1 MMLKAKI
8 KDLKSK
14 IEALVIAI
22 PREQEAYEFYT
33 ELKELYDD
41 KASKDM
47 FEYLARQE
55 LQHKINLENILNGLE
70 IQLKDIQKNKD
81 KGE

>member
-1 MMLKAKI
+1 MTLKAKI

-33 ELKELYDD
+33 ELKDLYDD
-41 KASKDM
+41 KASKEM

-55 LQHKINLENILNGLE
+55 LQHRINLENILNGLE
-70 IQLKDIQKNKD
+70 AQLKEIQKSGNK
-81 KGE
+81 EE

>member
-1 MMLKAKI
+1 MLKAKI

-41 KASKDM
+41 QSSKEM
-47 FEYLARQE
+47 FDFLARQE
-55 LQHKINLENILNGLE
+55 RQHKINLENILKDLE
-70 IQLKDIQKNKD
+70 EQLKEAQGKLKIGD
-81 KGE
+81 